1 MKPGRKCRSPAIFH
15 QSPPSFLFPRNENIS
30 RHFSHKEQG
39 TFPQFRAY
47 FRAIWQIFLKE
58 KRQKKSRLVQRKEEE
73 GEQIKVFTDITVIG
87 GRASYREAAYTVSA
101 ILKSFFLFVKQEVR
115 LTIFGE
121 RHLVPVLIIFATYVL
136 FVCARRSSLLFE

>member
-39 TFPQFRAY
+39 IFPQSRAY

-73 GEQIKVFTDITVIG
+73 GEQIKVFTDITVG
-87 GRASYREAAYTVSA
+87 GGKASNKEAAFTVSA
-101 ILKSFFLFVKQEVR
+101 TILNSIFLFVKHEV
-115 LTIFGE
+115 GE
-121 RHLVPVLIIFATYVL
+121 GHLVPVLVTFATYIL
-136 FVCARRSSLLFE
+136 FVCTERSSLLFG